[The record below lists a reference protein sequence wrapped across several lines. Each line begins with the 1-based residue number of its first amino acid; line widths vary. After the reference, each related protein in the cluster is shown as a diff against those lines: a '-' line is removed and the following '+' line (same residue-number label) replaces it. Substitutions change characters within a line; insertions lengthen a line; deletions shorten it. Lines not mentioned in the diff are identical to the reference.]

1 MTKKQIRD
9 IHEECQRQEGCFR
22 CPYRE
27 DSNCNLLWD
36 YTRCAPEFLSYEELV
51 QTALKEGLLDDD

>member
-9 IHEECQRQEGCFR
+9 IHEECQRQEVCFH

-27 DSNCNLLWD
+27 DSNCDLLWD
-36 YTRCAPEFLSYEELV
+36 YTGCIPGYQSYEELV
-51 QTALKEGLLDDD
+51 RNAINEGLLDDN

>member
-9 IHEECQRQEGCFR
+9 IHEECQRQETCIY

-27 DSNCNLLWD
+27 DSNCRLLWD
-36 YTRCAPEFLSYEELV
+36 YTRCAPEHLSYEELV